1 MLLDIIFSILI
12 VLTGFFFINLN
23 RNEISI
29 YDKKCLKKL
38 WVFHLIFSI
47 LYYFY
52 LQNNSADATGYWR
65 VAKNSTQNDIFLY
78 LQEGPGTSFMYVLNY
93 IPANLMDLS
102 LFVGMLFYGLIG
114 FLGLYYFYVLTIKY
128 IPYNTKFLG
137 VYLFP
142 ALFFLPNLHFWSAA
156 VGKDTLMFFSIGLF
170 CFSLQ
175 KMSKRLPLLLVSIL
189 IAFMVRPHVLLLL
202 LVAFA
207 FAYLFQKKIKA
218 YKKVFLSLLLF
229 GGSLIILPS
238 VVQYVNLEE
247 VSVENVVSYSETQAG
262 NLSGDDVGSS
272 VSISNLPFPIK
283 ILTFLFRPL
292 FFDIVNYFSIVS
304 SFENFILLLISI
316 KLLML
321 KPLKTF
327 MNAPVLFKGLLIFL
341 ILGSIIFSLSLSNLG
356 IIIRM
361 KNMFMP
367 GFIMYILW
375 AFSYNYQLKINN
387 YNR

>member
-1 MLLDIIFSILI
+1 LLLDIIFSILI

>member
-1 MLLDIIFSILI
+1 
-12 VLTGFFFINLN
+12 
-23 RNEISI
+23 
-29 YDKKCLKKL
+29 
-38 WVFHLIFSI
+38 
-47 LYYFY
+47 
-52 LQNNSADATGYWR
+52 
-65 VAKNSTQNDIFLY
+65 
-78 LQEGPGTSFMYVLNY
+78 
-93 IPANLMDLS
+93 MDLS